1 MRSEQE
7 VNHAIERYADL
18 VFRLCMV
25 NLKNQADAEDV
36 FQTVFLKYTLHNQPF
51 ASAEHE
57 KAWLIRITVNA
68 CKDLLK
74 SFFRRNTI
82 SLEEAAAAV
91 SPEHAAVLEAVW
103 SLPKDYRDA
112 LYLHY
117 YEGYTAPEIAAILK
131 KNPNTVYTHLTR
143 GRTMLKEILGG
154 EADE

>member
-25 NLKNQADAEDV
+25 NLKNHADAEDV

-57 KAWLIRITVNA
+57 KAWLIRVTLNE
-68 CKDLLK
+68 CRDLLK
-74 SFFRRNTI
+74 NFFRKNTVP
-82 SLEEAAAAV
+82 LEEAACTVLTEHSIVLDAV
-91 SPEHAAVLEAVW
+91 R
-103 SLPKDYRDA
+103 SLPKDSRDA
-112 LYLHY
+112 VYLHY

>member
-57 KAWLIRITVNA
+57 KAWLIRVTVNA

-112 LYLHY
+112 VYLHY

>member
-36 FQTVFLKYTLHNQPF
+36 FQTVFMKYTLHNQPF

-112 LYLHY
+112 VYLHY